1 MHNASIDTTVRVH
14 IDQARQARSHAFND
28 GLSAIFGR
36 KPRPDRRR

>member
-1 MHNASIDTTVRVH
+1 MHNASTDPAIRTH
-14 IDQARQARSHAFND
+14 IEQARQARSHAFND